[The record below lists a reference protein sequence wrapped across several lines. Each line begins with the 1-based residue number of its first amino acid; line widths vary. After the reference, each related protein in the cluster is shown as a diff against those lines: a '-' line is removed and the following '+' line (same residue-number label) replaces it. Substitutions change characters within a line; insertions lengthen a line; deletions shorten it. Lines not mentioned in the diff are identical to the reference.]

1 MKRRRDIV
9 VDGISRDDL
18 TEERIEQLRREWS
31 LPETFSLLTAEQRE
45 KSRTATLEPLG
56 AGNDLWVFG
65 YGSLMWNPAIHVA
78 ERRAGLVKGWH
89 RRFCLW
95 MPVGRGSPEAPG
107 LMLGL
112 DRGGSCR
119 GILWRVAAD
128 QIDNETRILWRREM
142 TAGGYHA
149 RWVTAHTDEGPIR
162 AITFVVNRDY
172 PAYARAITPEQ
183 TVHALAVARGP
194 LGRARDY
201 LHNTV
206 AHLDELGLEDGPLH
220 RLLAEVDAYARRDGG
235 DS

>member
-1 MKRRRDIV
+1 VTKRRDIV

-18 TEERIEQLRREWS
+18 TEERLEQLRREWA
-31 LPETFSLLTAEQRE
+31 LPDHFRFLTAEQRE
-45 KSRTATLEPLG
+45 ESRTATLAPLG

-78 ERRAGLVKGWH
+78 ERRAGLIRGWH

-95 MPVGRGSPEAPG
+95 MPVGRGTMEKPG

-128 QIDNETRILWRREM
+128 QIESETRILWRREM

-149 RWVTAHTDEGPIR
+149 RWVTVHTDEGPLR

-172 PAYARAITPEQ
+172 PAYAHAITPEQ
-183 TVHALAVARGP
+183 TVDALALARGP

-206 AHLDELGLEDGPLH
+206 AHLDELGLKDGPLH
-220 RLLAEVDAYARRDGG
+220 RLLADVDDYARRNGG
-235 DS
+235 GS